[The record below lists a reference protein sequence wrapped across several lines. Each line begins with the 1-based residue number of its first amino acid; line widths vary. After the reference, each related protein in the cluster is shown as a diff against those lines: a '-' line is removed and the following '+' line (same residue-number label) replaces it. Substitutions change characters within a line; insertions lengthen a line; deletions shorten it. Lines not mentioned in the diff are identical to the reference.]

1 MLNKNEREG
10 EGGEGAA
17 SSDGINLSR
26 VQLWKKKKK
35 PYYPSRSLASS
46 LYDMLA

>member
-17 SSDGINLSR
+17 SSDGISLSR
-26 VQLWKKKKK
+26 VQLWKKKK